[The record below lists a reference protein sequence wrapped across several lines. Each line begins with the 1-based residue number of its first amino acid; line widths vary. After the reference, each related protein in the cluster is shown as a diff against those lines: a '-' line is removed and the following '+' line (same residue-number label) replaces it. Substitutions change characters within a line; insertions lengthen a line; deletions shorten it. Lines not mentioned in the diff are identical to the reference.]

1 MKLTISFNCEN
12 LIGLENTLATSG
24 VNFLSTTRLAILP
37 EHLSP
42 DLYISTISTLGGQ
55 YVYDKRWLQSCVDQ
69 PDNDGL
75 NMLTRVLL
83 GKIPKN
89 QLRSFEYV

>member
-1 MKLTISFNCEN
+1 M
-12 LIGLENTLATSG
+12 ATSG

-37 EHLSP
+37 EHPSP
-42 DLYISTISTLGGQ
+42 NLHIGIIFTFDGHYI
-55 YVYDKRWLQSCVDQ
+55 YNRRELQSRVDQ